1 MWTALITTTTSTCV
15 GELNIAACNIA
26 ARGPLS
32 HAFFY
37 MQGTRFGLLCFE
49 IFPSSIDRKV

>member
-1 MWTALITTTTSTCV
+1 MWTALITTTTSTYV

-37 MQGTRFGLLCFE
+37 MQGTRFELLCFE
-49 IFPSSIDRKV
+49 ILW